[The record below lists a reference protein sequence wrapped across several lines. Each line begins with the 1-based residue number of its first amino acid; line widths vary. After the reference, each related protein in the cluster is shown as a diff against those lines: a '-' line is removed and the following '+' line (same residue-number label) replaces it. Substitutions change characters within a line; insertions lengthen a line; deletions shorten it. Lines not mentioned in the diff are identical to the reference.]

1 MDAGIGTAQSSKG
14 MIWTGRIISGIVVL
28 FLLFTTTFGL
38 IHKAESIK
46 HMTEYGYPES
56 TYMPISI
63 VLVIC
68 VLLYAIPRT
77 SIFGAIL
84 MTGYLGGAVATHVR
98 ASEFH
103 LAASP
108 IVVGVL
114 VWLGIFLRD
123 ARLRALVPL
132 RR

>member
-1 MDAGIGTAQSSKG
+1 MDSGTAAAQSSKG

-38 IHKAESIK
+38 IHKAESAR
-46 HMTEYGYPES
+46 HMADYGYPVS
-56 TYMPISI
+56 TFVPISI
-63 VLVIC
+63 VLVTC

-77 SIFGAIL
+77 SIFSAIL

-98 ASEFH
+98 ASE
-103 LAASP
+103 LSSVPAP
-108 IVVGVL
+108 IAVGVL

-123 ARLRALVPL
+123 GRLRSLVPL

>member
-1 MDAGIGTAQSSKG
+1 MDAGMGTAQSSKG

-38 IHKAESIK
+38 VHKAENMK
-46 HMTEYGYPES
+46 HMAQYGYPES
-56 TYMPISI
+56 AYMPISI

-68 VLLYAIPRT
+68 TLLYAIPST
-77 SIFGAIL
+77 SMLGAIL
-84 MTGYLGGAVATHVR
+84 LTGYLGGAVATHVR
-98 ASEFH
+98 AGEPYFF
-103 LAASP
+103 P
-108 IVVGVL
+108 IVVGAL

>member
-38 IHKAESIK
+38 MHKAESIK
-46 HMTEYGYPES
+46 QMIKYGYPES
-56 TYMPISI
+56 AYMPITI
-63 VLVIC
+63 VFVTCI
-68 VLLYAIPRT
+68 LLYAIPRT

-98 ASEFH
+98 ASEPFFF
-103 LAASP
+103 P

>member
-1 MDAGIGTAQSSKG
+1 MDAGMAAAQSSKG

-38 IHKAESIK
+38 MHRAESVK

-56 TYMPISI
+56 AYLPISI
-63 VLVIC
+63 VLVAC

-98 ASEFH
+98 AGEPFFF
-103 LAASP
+103 P

-123 ARLRALVPL
+123 ERLRALVPL

>member
-1 MDAGIGTAQSSKG
+1 MDSGTATAQSSKG

-28 FLLFTTTFGL
+28 FLLFAATFGL

-46 HMTEYGYPES
+46 QMTKYGYPES
-56 TYMPISI
+56 AYMPITI
-63 VLVIC
+63 VFITC
-68 VLLYAIPRT
+68 ILLYAISRT

-98 ASEFH
+98 AGEPYF
-103 LAASP
+103 AP

>member
-1 MDAGIGTAQSSKG
+1 MDAGMATAQSSKG
-14 MIWTGRIISGIVVL
+14 MVWTGRIISGIVVL
-28 FLLFTTTFGL
+28 FLLFTSAFGL

-46 HMTEYGYPES
+46 HFTDYGYPVS
-56 TYMPISI
+56 AYMPITI
-63 VLVIC
+63 VFVSCI
-68 VLLYAIPRT
+68 LLYAIPRT

-98 ASEFH
+98 AGEPYFF
-103 LAASP
+103 P
-108 IVVGVL
+108 IIVGVL

-123 ARLRALVPL
+123 AGLRTLVPL